1 VRELQRFHKAQRINA
16 WLKPHEAL
24 RRTLSNRESDH
35 RPLGNQ
41 VVTVG
46 GKAERDASQTVRMP
60 SVTDSRRDAAQNRS
74 DVAIAGVQA
83 IDRAPDDVQAA
94 QLEAGRI
101 AGGQAVDRAPDAAQN
116 TSPPIIERL
125 LTPTTRPL
133 VLVMLTVLSM
143 VMVVLGLIRILF
155 RHTYAQPLLTFSE
168 PRLLPSPDHVRPVD
182 LSWPPPNQIEADRA
196 VASSL
201 ESAKNEAIEDTAV
214 EIDLPR
220 QLRRRS

>member
-1 VRELQRFHKAQRINA
+1 
-16 WLKPHEAL
+16 
-24 RRTLSNRESDH
+24 
-35 RPLGNQ
+35 
-41 VVTVG
+41 
-46 GKAERDASQTVRMP
+46 
-60 SVTDSRRDAAQNRS
+60 
-74 DVAIAGVQA
+74 VQA